1 MGTFM
6 SKRRE
11 NLSFL
16 LLLAAVAL
24 SVPLVLGFLG
34 AVHPALDSFSHFQ
47 AHLAVLLAVLT
58 IPLLFTKMRREAAML
73 LLFPLWL
80 SVQLSVLHAIS

>member
-34 AVHPALDSFSHFQ
+34 AVHPALDSFSHFR